1 MNNVSAFP
9 ITLIGITVLFVGCQN
24 IPKKDLQSGI
34 ENRTQHNFKTHS
46 ETTRKVIQKG
56 MTASQVT
63 NQLGK
68 PNILKKDR
76 NNNDTWIY
84 NDSVAEQ
91 IYQTP
96 SGALGY
102 FSNPKQG
109 SLLSEKPAH
118 QLRNYS
124 LTAIITFDEKLN
136 VDAIKYHRGIF

>member
-1 MNNVSAFP
+1 MNNINALF
-9 ITLIGITVLFVGCQN
+9 IIFIGITLLFVGCQN
-24 IPKKDLQSGI
+24 IPQKGLQRSI
-34 ENRTQHNFKTHS
+34 ENRVQDNFETYS

-56 MTASQVT
+56 MAASQVT

-76 NNNDTWIY
+76 NNKDTWVY
-84 NDSVAEQ
+84 NDPLAEH

-102 FSNPKQG
+102 FYTPRKASI
-109 SLLSEKPAH
+109 LAEKSPR

-124 LTAIITFDEKLN
+124 LTAIITFDEKHN
-136 VDAIKYHRGIF
+136 VEAIAYHRGIF